1 MRSKFMPVNF
11 RECFENAF
19 RRLSKCSQTP
29 PGNVPGRTRK
39 TLPIDGPEAPGKE
52 SENDHF
58 EE

>member
-52 SENDHF
+52 PENDHF